1 MKALIFNH
9 HPDYFYYMKTLFES
23 LNIQTD
29 AASEELTFKMGADY
43 CSMSKDYKFRIS
55 NDWFDFDYLFPGLT
69 FSVSNNI
76 DGYDFYHTLNEHI
89 AENLPHDNKK
99 IIYSTV
105 NYTAA
110 IRLNN
115 FNKYKKMSSTE
126 TIKQFG
132 GTRITYFVPQRGV
145 LKEKKYITQL
155 MSDWWNRIYYNQLID
170 ASKTL
175 PVIIAGDKTAPH
187 GMVNDWEVL
196 SHSSLLVH
204 HKEAGSCCNAA
215 MKALDTGV
223 PVYITKENRYNQGFD
238 DVPDYCFIFSD
249 DYSLKQAYELS
260 QQKDNKRI
268 QEEFRKVKNIEKAK
282 EEFKQLLGI

>member
-29 AASEELTFKMGADY
+29 CASEELTFKMGADY
-43 CSMSKDYKFRIS
+43 CSISKDFKFRVS
-55 NDWFDFDYLFPGLT
+55 NDWFDFNYLFPGFT
-69 FSVSNNI
+69 FSISNSIEN
-76 DGYDFYHTLNEHI
+76 YDFYHTLNGDV
-89 AENLPHDNKK
+89 AEKLPHDNKK

-105 NYTAA
+105 HRGYAESK
-110 IRLNN
+110 NN

-126 TIKQFG
+126 LIKNYG
-132 GTRITYFVPQRGV
+132 GTRITYFVPQRGI

-155 MSDWWNRIYYNQLID
+155 MSDWWNPIYFEQLKD
-170 ASKTL
+170 VSKTI
-175 PVIIAGDKTAPH
+175 PVIVAGDKTAPH

-196 SHSSLLVH
+196 SNTSLLVH
-204 HKEAGSCCNAA
+204 HKEVGSCCNAA

-223 PVYITKENRYNQGFD
+223 PVYITRENRYNQGFD

-249 DYSLKQAYELS
+249 DHSLKQAYTIS
-260 QQKDNKRI
+260 QEKDNKRI
-268 QEEFRKVKNIEKAK
+268 QEEFRKVKNLEKAK
-282 EEFKQLLGI
+282 QEFKQLLGI

>member
-1 MKALIFNH
+1 MKALLFNH

-23 LNIQTD
+23 LNIKTD
-29 AASEELTFKMGADY
+29 AASEELTLEMGADY
-43 CSMSKDYKFRIS
+43 CSMSKDLKFRIS
-55 NDWFDFDYLFPGLT
+55 NDWFDYKYLFPNFT
-69 FSVSNNI
+69 FSVSDTI

-89 AENLPHDNKK
+89 AETLPFDNKK

-110 IRLNN
+110 ERLNN
-115 FNKYKKMSSTE
+115 LSKYKKISSTE
-126 TIKQFG
+126 TVKQFG
-132 GTRITYFVPQRGV
+132 GTRITYFVPQRGQ

-155 MSDWWNRIYYNQLID
+155 MSDWWNPIYFEQLIN
-170 ASKTL
+170 AAKTL
-175 PVIIAGDKTAPH
+175 PVIIAGDKSAPH
-187 GMVNDWEVL
+187 GMVNDWEIL
-196 SHSSLLVH
+196 SQSCLLVH
-204 HKEAGSCCNAA
+204 HKKHGSCCNAA

-238 DVPDYCFIFSD
+238 DVSDYCFIFSD